1 MSNIAYN
8 IKNSLEKAKL
18 EEILDRKDIHSL
30 DWFWINRDI
39 FEDILKN
46 IPDFDYYTQE
56 DETKKYLNSIQDEQF
71 IDLLKEEIEKRNFI
85 EVSQSL
91 FAKLDE
97 DYRVI
102 EDIKT
107 WIFVGEN
114 YYNKLWIKKYNELE
128 WVLHAMAINAYQKLD
143 YPYASLEETYKE
155 LFEDNT
161 RIIEEI
167 VNAGEYTLET
177 GKWIFDRE
185 ENTLAFYKNK
195 KIFYEWGEGEV
206 ESRFHELQLP

>member
-8 IKNSLEKAKL
+8 IKNSLEKATL

-39 FEDILKN
+39 FQDILKN
-46 IPDFDYYTQE
+46 IPNFDYYEQE
-56 DETKKYLNSIQDEQF
+56 ETIKKYLNSIKDEEF
-71 IDLLKEEIEKRNFI
+71 IHLLRFEIERRGFI
-85 EVSQSL
+85 EISQSL
-91 FAKLDE
+91 FRKLDE
-97 DYRVI
+97 NYRMV

-128 WVLHAMAINAYQKLD
+128 WVLKAMAINTYQRLD
-143 YPYASLEETYKE
+143 YPYDSLEETYRE
-155 LFEDNT
+155 LFENNT
-161 RIIEEI
+161 RMIEEI
-167 VNAGEYTLET
+167 VNTGEYTLET
-177 GKWIFDRE
+177 GKWVFDRE

-206 ESRFHELQLP
+206 ESRFHELQFP

>member
-8 IKNSLEKAKL
+8 IKNSLEKATL

-71 IDLLKEEIEKRNFI
+71 IDLLKEKIEKRNFI

-107 WIFVGEN
+107 WIFLREN

-155 LFEDNT
+155 LFENNT